1 MKFRNMST
9 MYIRKT
15 KKQDPKTGKP
25 YFTYQLVESSRTEKG
40 PRQKILLSMGSDIE
54 LPAEDLPILA
64 QRIEEIV
71 CGYVNVIIAHS
82 ATVETLAQEY
92 ASLLINRQANQSK
105 TISESTETPPD
116 YQSIDLET
124 IEYQEPRTV
133 GVEHLLLSFA
143 SELNLQKEL
152 ASLGFSEKE
161 INLALGTIIARAA
174 FPKSERA
181 TYEWLTTKSGLGEL
195 LGFNYKD
202 TSLDHLYRISD
213 KLFQNKESIEKHLE
227 KAQQNIH
234 GYQNTMILYDL
245 TNTYMEGRSKGNPK
259 AQRGRSKEKRTDC
272 PLITLGLVINE
283 HGFITRSSFLSG
295 NVSEP
300 GTLQKAIDGL
310 SSGEDLFKPTIV
322 MDAGI
327 SSEENLTWMRQKGYK
342 YIVSARQDSPS
353 YELEDALVP
362 VGDIEKTGVKA
373 ALVKTNDNT
382 EKWLY
387 CESEAKG
394 SVAAEMKKAYQ
405 KKIEADLEEVKASLQ
420 KPRGKKKYEQVLE
433 RIGRLK
439 EKHKAISGCY
449 QIDVKASEDKKTAV
463 EITWKADESKIEDK
477 LNNHYFL
484 RTNHVDLQINELWDL
499 YDSIRTIED
508 SFRFMKSALGMRPV
522 YHQKEGRVDG
532 HLWITILAYH
542 LIQSC
547 LYRLKQGGI
556 FHHWETVR
564 NRMSGRIRVT
574 MKADA
579 KEGKTLYH
587 RNTTKAEIQQ
597 QEIYKALNM
606 TSQISKAKKFFI

>member
-1 MKFRNMST
+1 

-15 KKQDPKTGKP
+15 KKPAPKTGKY

-54 LPAEDLPILA
+54 LPAEDLPLLA
-64 QRIEEIV
+64 KRIEEIIH
-71 CGYVNVIIAHS
+71 GYTDALVSHS
-82 ATVETLAQEY
+82 VAVETLAQEY
-92 ASLLINRQANQSK
+92 ASRLIIRQVNQPK
-105 TISESTETPPD
+105 TAPISAETPD
-116 YQSIDLET
+116 YQNIDLET

-133 GVEHLLLSFA
+133 GIEHLLLSFA
-143 SELNLQKEL
+143 SELKLQKEL
-152 ASLGFSEKE
+152 TSLGFSEKE
-161 INLALGTIIARAA
+161 VILALGTILARAA

-195 LGFNYKD
+195 LGFNFKD
-202 TSLDHLYRISD
+202 TSLNHLYQISD
-213 KLFQNKESIEKHLE
+213 KLFQNKERIEKHLE
-227 KAQQNIH
+227 KAQQSVH

-259 AQRGRSKEKRTDC
+259 AQRGRSKEKRKDC

-283 HGFITRSSFLSG
+283 HGFITRSSFLPG
-295 NVSEP
+295 NISEP
-300 GTLQKAIDGL
+300 GTLQQAIDML
-310 SSGEDLFKPTIV
+310 SSSEDLFKPTIV

-327 SSEENLTWMRQKGYK
+327 ASEDNLTWMKQKRYK

-353 YELEDALVP
+353 YELEGALVP
-362 VGDIEKTGVKA
+362 VGDVEKTGVKA
-373 ALVKTNDNT
+373 ALIKTNDQT

-394 SVAAEMKKAYQ
+394 AVATEMRKAYQ
-405 KKIEADLEEVKASLQ
+405 KKIEAALEEIKASLQ

-433 RIGRLK
+433 RVGRLR
-439 EKHKAISGCY
+439 EKHKAVSGCY
-449 QIDVKASEDKKTAV
+449 QIDVKASEDKKTAI
-463 EITWKADESKIEDK
+463 EITWKANESKIEDR

-484 RTNHVDLQINELWDL
+484 RTNHVDLGVNELWDL

-574 MKADA
+574 MKADT

-587 RNTTKAEIQQ
+587 RSTTKAEPQQ
-597 QEIYKALNM
+597 QELYKAMNM

>member
-1 MKFRNMST
+1 

-15 KKQDPKTGKP
+15 KKQDPKTGKQ
-25 YFTYQLVESSRTEKG
+25 YFTYQLVESSRSERG

-54 LPAEDLPILA
+54 LPSEDLPILA
-64 QRIEEIV
+64 KRIEEIV
-71 CGYVNVIIAHS
+71 CGYVNVITSHS
-82 ATVETLAQEY
+82 TTVETLAQEY
-92 ASLLINRQANQSK
+92 ASLLITRQANQPK
-105 TISESTETPPD
+105 TIQESTETPSD

-133 GVEHLLLSFA
+133 GTEHLLLSFA

-161 INLALGTIIARAA
+161 IILALGTVIARAA
-174 FPKSERA
+174 SPKSERA
-181 TYEWLTTKSGLGEL
+181 TYEWLTTSSGLGEL
-195 LGFNYKD
+195 LDFNFKD

-213 KLFQNKESIEKHLE
+213 KLFQNKDSIEKYLE
-227 KAQQNIH
+227 KAQQRVH

-272 PLITLGLVINE
+272 PLITLGLVVNE
-283 HGFITRSSFLSG
+283 HGFITRSSFLPG
-295 NVSEP
+295 NISEP

-310 SSGEDLFKPTIV
+310 SSLGDLFKPTIV

-353 YELEDALVP
+353 YELEGSLVS
-362 VGDIEKTGVKA
+362 VGDVEKTGVKA
-373 ALVKTNDNT
+373 ALIKTNDDT

-394 SVAAEMKKAYQ
+394 AVAAEMKKAYQ
-405 KKIEADLEEVKASLQ
+405 KKIEAALEEVKASLQ

-433 RIGRLK
+433 KVGRLR

-449 QIDVKASEDKKTAV
+449 QIDVKASEDKKTATD
-463 EITWKADESKIEDK
+463 ITWKAEDSKIEDR

-484 RTNHVDLQINELWDL
+484 RTNHVDLQVDELWNL

-532 HLWITILAYH
+532 HLWITILAYQ

-556 FHHWETVR
+556 FYHWETVR

-587 RNTTKAEIQQ
+587 RNTTKAEPQQ